1 MIHLRMMMNNKNML
15 MLITQCIKICLNQV
29 LNHVNS
35 SSKIEQQKWVL
46 IEIEEET
53 SNIGS
58 MIENLVHIEKFGTLV
73 VLNSLTQ

>member
-1 MIHLRMMMNNKNML
+1 MNNKNML
-15 MLITQCIKICLNQV
+15 MLITQCIKTCLNQV
-29 LNHVNS
+29 LKHANS
-35 SSKIEQQKWVL
+35 SSKVEQQKWVL

-58 MIENLVHIEKFGTLV
+58 MIENLVHIEKFGTLA